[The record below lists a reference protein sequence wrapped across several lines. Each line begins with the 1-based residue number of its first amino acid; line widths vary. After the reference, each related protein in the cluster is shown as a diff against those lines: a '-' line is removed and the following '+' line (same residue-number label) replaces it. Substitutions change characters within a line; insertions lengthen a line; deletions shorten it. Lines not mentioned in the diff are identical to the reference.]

1 MTVHVNSVVL
11 YEEGLPLPYVKY
23 PDLYDWIIEFSDS
36 DNGLFKVCDCFKKP
50 IENYIK
56 HTMDWEKRT
65 TNSNIQFC
73 SKYNWCSRTF
83 IYIYK
88 LYFKANKEN
97 LFESNLCHRCNNLTP
112 SVEWCIAMYGGK
124 FKRSFG
130 WYIERKYYEKIFDI
144 EVVQRKPDSGMILF
158 DKNVIENF
166 VRSEFDFKPVGEMW
180 TNETVLYKIVKELFP
195 KYDVIHHYRGKEL
208 EGLEIDVFIKDKKIG
223 IEYNGEQHYK
233 PIKHFGG
240 EESLK
245 KVKERDKKK
254 KQLCKK
260 FGIQL
265 HIIKYN
271 EEVSKE
277 LVKSK
282 LALN

>member
-1 MTVHVNSVVL
+1 MTVHVSSVVL

-23 PDLYDWIIEFSDS
+23 PDLYQWIIEFSDS
-36 DNGLFKVCDCFKKP
+36 ESGLFKVCDCFREP
-50 IENYIK
+50 IENCMK
-56 HTMDWEKRT
+56 HEIDWRRKT
-65 TNSNIQFC
+65 TDDPDVDL
-73 SKYNWCSRTF
+73 SKKINYGVGTDQLNF
-83 IYIYK
+83 YK
-88 LYFKANKEN
+88 KYLEGYT
-97 LFESNLCHRCNNLTP
+97 FESNLCHRCNNLTP

-144 EVVQRKPDSGMILF
+144 EVIQRKPDSGMILF